1 MTRLLR
7 RLGHRGAFNDSRA
20 VRWPG
25 RNGASNTAK
34 SSSRQLCSS
43 ANVAL
48 PANIAFSLLGECR
61 DSGGSDTFARQP
73 AMATEAT
80 DQLRQ
85 LEQDKAKY
93 EAELEALT
101 KAMPVDVACK
111 E

>member
-1 MTRLLR
+1 M
-7 RLGHRGAFNDSRA
+7 LGPPEISPF
-20 VRWPG
+20 
-25 RNGASNTAK
+25 
-34 SSSRQLCSS
+34 
-43 ANVAL
+43 VAQRM
-48 PANIAFSLLGECR
+48 PRPS
-61 DSGGSDTFARQP
+61 SGGTFARQP

-101 KAMPVDVACK
+101 KAMPVEVACK

>member
-1 MTRLLR
+1 
-7 RLGHRGAFNDSRA
+7 
-20 VRWPG
+20 
-25 RNGASNTAK
+25 
-34 SSSRQLCSS
+34 
-43 ANVAL
+43 
-48 PANIAFSLLGECR
+48 
-61 DSGGSDTFARQP
+61 
-73 AMATEAT
+73 MATEAT